1 MKTSEQGHWRAL
13 DSHRGIRQK
22 TEVTERQHAIR
33 LGSGLDLM
41 DTQLWLFPST
51 VPRELDLNRGLW
63 GVWQPVLSILGQFC
77 SQGVNALAGS
87 RHAHN

>member
-33 LGSGLDLM
+33 PGSGLDLM